1 MILPRTQRSRLLQA
15 QVNFCFCVCFCIFLE
30 VVIRSAAQQN
40 WVFSENSRKELI
52 SLRII
57 LNMTGQFWL
66 LVSSL
71 KLSKSVKVGS
81 LAHLSSTLKKVVG
94 KFGSLSWLYSIVWEW
109 GPEIAEIA
117 SRQAK
122 QTTFFQSALGTWLY
136 RSFMARVLC
145 YQDEV

>member
-15 QVNFCFCVCFCIFLE
+15 QVNFCFCVCLCIFLE

-52 SLRII
+52 SFRII

-71 KLSKSVKVGS
+71 RLSKSPS
-81 LAHLSSTLKKVVG
+81 RLAHLSSTLKQVVIVNSAL
-94 KFGSLSWLYSIVWEW
+94 SLFFFPLVWEW

-122 QTTFFQSALGTWLY
+122 QTTFFQSAHGTCLY

-145 YQDEV
+145 YKDEV

>member
-15 QVNFCFCVCFCIFLE
+15 QVNFCFCVCLCIFLE

-52 SLRII
+52 SFRII

-71 KLSKSVKVGS
+71 RVSKSPAR
-81 LAHLSSTLKKVVG
+81 LAHLSSTLKKVVC
-94 KFGSLSWLYSIVWEW
+94 KFSSLFVVFACLGSEW
-109 GPEIAEIA
+109 GPKIAEIA

-122 QTTFFQSALGTWLY
+122 QTTFFQSAHGTCLY

-145 YQDEV
+145 YKDEV

>member
-1 MILPRTQRSRLLQA
+1 MILPQTQRSRLLQA
-15 QVNFCFCVCFCIFLE
+15 QVNFCFCVCLCIFLE

-52 SLRII
+52 SFRII

-71 KLSKSVKVGS
+71 RLSRSPS
-81 LAHLSSTLKKVVG
+81 RLSHLSSTLKQSCYS
-94 KFGSLSWLYSIVWEW
+94 KFSSLFVFFSLVWEW
-109 GPEIAEIA
+109 GPEIAKIA

-122 QTTFFQSALGTWLY
+122 QTTFFQSAHGTCLY
-136 RSFMARVLC
+136 RSFVASVLC
-145 YQDEV
+145 YKDEV